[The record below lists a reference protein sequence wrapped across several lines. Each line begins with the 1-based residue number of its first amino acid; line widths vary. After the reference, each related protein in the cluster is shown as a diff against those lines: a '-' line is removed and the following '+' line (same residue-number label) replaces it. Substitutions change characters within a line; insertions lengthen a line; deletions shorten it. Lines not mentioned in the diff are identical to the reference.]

1 MPNDSRENAMTKEEV
16 LEQLKNNQVTD
27 LDSLADLIVRE
38 ANEDGDPAKP
48 LSSHVIIYTH
58 GFVTS

>member
-1 MPNDSRENAMTKEEV
+1 MTKEEV
-16 LEQLKNNQVTD
+16 LDQLSKNNVTD

-38 ANEDGDPAKP
+38 ANEDGDPDKA
-48 LSSHVIIYTH
+48 LANSVIIYPH

>member
-1 MPNDSRENAMTKEEV
+1 MTKEEV
-16 LEQLKNNQVTD
+16 LDQLKKNNVTD

-38 ANEDGDPAKP
+38 ANEDGDPDKSLA
-48 LSSHVIIYTH
+48 STVIIYPH